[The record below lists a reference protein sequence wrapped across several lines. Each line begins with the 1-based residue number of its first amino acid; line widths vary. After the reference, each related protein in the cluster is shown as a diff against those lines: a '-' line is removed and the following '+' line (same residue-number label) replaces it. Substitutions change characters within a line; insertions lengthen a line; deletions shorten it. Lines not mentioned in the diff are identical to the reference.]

1 MVSMFSSLLSSERSI
16 MWELNSGTPFALKN
30 FSSSSSMPSNQGSSF
45 LAQWSVCCRFENTKS
60 VYVSHAFRIGTTH
73 ENNGDTVCG
82 RNCADVVSTGDGSLD
97 GSALVLVVDAL
108 SGEVCGTTLA
118 HLLGRR
124 VSLVRDHGP
133 MAAQHTRM
141 MGDLASRAASRDA
154 TTVEEEVTLIAGM
167 AYPSDCAC
175 LKRL

>member
-1 MVSMFSSLLSSERSI
+1 
-16 MWELNSGTPFALKN
+16 
-30 FSSSSSMPSNQGSSF
+30 
-45 LAQWSVCCRFENTKS
+45 
-60 VYVSHAFRIGTTH
+60 
-73 ENNGDTVCG
+73 
-82 RNCADVVSTGDGSLD
+82 
-97 GSALVLVVDAL
+97 
-108 SGEVCGTTLA
+108 
-118 HLLGRR
+118 LLGRR